1 MRKTVLFECP
11 DISSYQGAVEFKR
24 MRDAGYPAV
33 ILRAGWGQNNRDER
47 YARNAEACVNLGIP
61 AAVYW
66 FSYALDDQSVLRE
79 AEYAIAAAK
88 EYWKNAPIAYDLEYD
103 TRRYAATKG
112 INMDKDMCTRHA
124 VMFLRAVK
132 AAGHKP
138 ILYTNRDY
146 WRNYFDVDLICKE
159 VGDVSIWF
167 AYYSGSEPSEV
178 EKSAMWQY
186 ASKGSITGIAGKCD
200 VNRVYEDIFRENCT
214 SFPANPAVNLYIK
227 SFQTAANL
235 DGYRDQNG
243 KSLDEDGMDGPKTQF
258 VRRKIFLRAQK
269 TVLSYKAGSKGA
281 VVKWWQLRCNE
292 ILGHDQEVDGLY
304 GKISRSETMALQRKL
319 GLAVDGIAGYNS
331 IQAAFYN

>member
-1 MRKTVLFECP
+1 MSRKELFMCP
-11 DISSYQGAVEFKR
+11 DISSYQGTVEFKR
-24 MRDAGYPAV
+24 MRNAGYPAV

-66 FSYALDDQSVLRE
+66 FSYALNEQAVLRE

-88 EYWKNAPIAYDLEYD
+88 EYWKNAPIVYDLEYD

-124 VMFLRAVK
+124 VLFLRAVA

-146 WRNYFDVDLICKE
+146 WRNYFDVDLICRE
-159 VGDVSIWF
+159 VRDVSIWF

-178 EKSAMWQY
+178 EKSAIWQY
-186 ASKGSITGIAGKCD
+186 TSTGSITGISGNIDINK
-200 VNRVYEDIFRENCT
+200 VYTDIFREDCT
-214 SFPANPAVNLYIK
+214 PAPAKPVVNLYIK

-235 DGYRDQNG
+235 DGYRDQDG
-243 KSLDEDGMDGPKTQF
+243 KKLDEDGMDGPKTQF
-258 VRRKIFLRAQK
+258 VRRKILLRAQK
-269 TVLSYKAGSKGA
+269 TILSYKAGSKGE
-281 VVKWWQLRCNE
+281 VVKWWQHRCNE
-292 ILGHDQEVDGLY
+292 ILGHSQTVDGLY
-304 GKISRSETMALQRKL
+304 GPISMGETIALQQKL